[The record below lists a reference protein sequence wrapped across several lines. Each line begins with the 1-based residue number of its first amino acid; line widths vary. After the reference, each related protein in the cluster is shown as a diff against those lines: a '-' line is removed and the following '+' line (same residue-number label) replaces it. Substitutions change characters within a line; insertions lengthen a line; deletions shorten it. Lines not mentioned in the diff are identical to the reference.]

1 MEEEK
6 KNPYADI
13 KEFLSRWD
21 VLKTEAKYSRITILV
36 LSVLLVIMFCFVMN
50 KNTVVTVIPYTLSS
64 EAYITQDKASVR
76 YKEAWGHMIA
86 SEIGNISQKNF
97 NFLKSRLAPLV
108 SPSIYGEFFKKL
120 EDEIAQIKEDKI
132 IISFAP
138 AAVVYEPNTDK
149 VFVFGRSE
157 VTNALGYKTS
167 SVRTYEIK
175 IRMNLYVPQI
185 ILTGVMMCSA
195 GLAVADDYI
204 DDIPDVPASV
214 MRSDTAPSGNG
225 EAIHDEPMIT
235 VKQGNNYIVPIAI
248 AHPNRIVTPFSNP
261 EVISTSLTGMKADGS
276 CSEICIKD
284 NVVYVA
290 TNKQVPVTM
299 FVNEKGNESA
309 SISLTLVPKKI
320 PPREIALRFEN
331 QNQFLAKR
339 EARKRK
345 HGSRISLMLKPLKNC
360 FAA

>member
-108 SPSIYGEFFKKL
+108 SPSIYEFFKKL

-185 ILTGVMMCSA
+185 THFVSYA
-195 GLAVADDYI
+195 GEPRNENVLQQL
-204 DDIPDVPASV
+204 
-214 MRSDTAPSGNG
+214 RKK
-225 EAIHDEPMIT
+225 EAMNQ
-235 VKQGNNYIVPIAI
+235 KK
-248 AHPNRIVTPFSNP
+248 
-261 EVISTSLTGMKADGS
+261 KAQ
-276 CSEICIKD
+276 E
-284 NVVYVA
+284 
-290 TNKQVPVTM
+290 
-299 FVNEKGNESA
+299 
-309 SISLTLVPKKI
+309 
-320 PPREIALRFEN
+320 REELNDFE
-331 QNQFLAKR
+331 
-339 EARKRK
+339 
-345 HGSRISLMLKPLKNC
+345 
-360 FAA
+360 

>member
-36 LSVLLVIMFCFVMN
+36 QAVLLIIMFYFVMN

-64 EAYITQDKASVR
+64 EAYITQDKASVH

-120 EDEIAQIKEDKI
+120 EDEVAQIKEDKI

-157 VTNALGYKTS
+157 VTNALGLGYKTS

-185 ILTGVMMCSA
+185 THFVSYA
-195 GLAVADDYI
+195 GEPRNENVLQQL
-204 DDIPDVPASV
+204 
-214 MRSDTAPSGNG
+214 RKK
-225 EAIHDEPMIT
+225 EAMNQ
-235 VKQGNNYIVPIAI
+235 KK
-248 AHPNRIVTPFSNP
+248 
-261 EVISTSLTGMKADGS
+261 KA
-276 CSEICIKD
+276 
-284 NVVYVA
+284 
-290 TNKQVPVTM
+290 Q
-299 FVNEKGNESA
+299 EKEDLND
-309 SISLTLVPKKI
+309 
-320 PPREIALRFEN
+320 FE
-331 QNQFLAKR
+331 
-339 EARKRK
+339 
-345 HGSRISLMLKPLKNC
+345 
-360 FAA
+360 

>member
-36 LSVLLVIMFCFVMN
+36 QAVLLIIMFYFVMN

-108 SPSIYGEFFKKL
+108 SPSIYGEFL
-120 EDEIAQIKEDKI
+120 IKEDKI

-185 ILTGVMMCSA
+185 THFVSYA
-195 GLAVADDYI
+195 GEPRNENVLQQL
-204 DDIPDVPASV
+204 
-214 MRSDTAPSGNG
+214 RKK
-225 EAIHDEPMIT
+225 EAMNQ
-235 VKQGNNYIVPIAI
+235 KK
-248 AHPNRIVTPFSNP
+248 
-261 EVISTSLTGMKADGS
+261 KA
-276 CSEICIKD
+276 
-284 NVVYVA
+284 
-290 TNKQVPVTM
+290 Q
-299 FVNEKGNESA
+299 EKEDLND
-309 SISLTLVPKKI
+309 
-320 PPREIALRFEN
+320 FE
-331 QNQFLAKR
+331 
-339 EARKRK
+339 
-345 HGSRISLMLKPLKNC
+345 
-360 FAA
+360 

>member
-167 SVRTYEIK
+167 SVRK
-175 IRMNLYVPQI
+175 
-185 ILTGVMMCSA
+185 
-195 GLAVADDYI
+195 
-204 DDIPDVPASV
+204 
-214 MRSDTAPSGNG
+214 
-225 EAIHDEPMIT
+225 
-235 VKQGNNYIVPIAI
+235 
-248 AHPNRIVTPFSNP
+248 
-261 EVISTSLTGMKADGS
+261 KA
-276 CSEICIKD
+276 
-284 NVVYVA
+284 
-290 TNKQVPVTM
+290 Q
-299 FVNEKGNESA
+299 EKEEQND
-309 SISLTLVPKKI
+309 
-320 PPREIALRFEN
+320 FE
-331 QNQFLAKR
+331 
-339 EARKRK
+339 
-345 HGSRISLMLKPLKNC
+345 
-360 FAA
+360 

>member
-1 MEEEK
+1 
-6 KNPYADI
+6 
-13 KEFLSRWD
+13 
-21 VLKTEAKYSRITILV
+21 
-36 LSVLLVIMFCFVMN
+36 MFCFVMN

-185 ILTGVMMCSA
+185 THFVSYA
-195 GLAVADDYI
+195 GEPRNENVLQQL
-204 DDIPDVPASV
+204 
-214 MRSDTAPSGNG
+214 RKK
-225 EAIHDEPMIT
+225 EAMNQ
-235 VKQGNNYIVPIAI
+235 KK
-248 AHPNRIVTPFSNP
+248 
-261 EVISTSLTGMKADGS
+261 KA
-276 CSEICIKD
+276 
-284 NVVYVA
+284 
-290 TNKQVPVTM
+290 Q
-299 FVNEKGNESA
+299 EKEEQND
-309 SISLTLVPKKI
+309 
-320 PPREIALRFEN
+320 FE
-331 QNQFLAKR
+331 
-339 EARKRK
+339 
-345 HGSRISLMLKPLKNC
+345 
-360 FAA
+360 